1 MRHSQIWMMDADE
14 NYAEPVR
21 TALAEQ
27 GAHVHDF
34 SDISGIDAGLAS
46 GPQPSLIMMDADIGG
61 GAALDVLARLRQ
73 RRIGRSNPF
82 TMVLLTSWNGDP
94 ENLQILNRSGA
105 DAVLIKPYSTEDVLK
120 TVQHLAG
127 HVRQYMAC
135 QDYLGPVQDG
145 IGPKSMKVTALPVPN
160 DFQLLARDMRVSP
173 QMIEDAW
180 QRLMVDRARLD
191 TGFVVDDFNM
201 ELETLPAEDIEAWAE
216 NLSARCK
223 EAAVKLKETPL
234 QASQCLV
241 EVGGDF
247 TETIARDGFRP
258 NSADGKIVSQLA
270 TAMQISSQNRP
281 EDLPFA
287 RQIAADM
294 QEWLGEQEEA

>member
-34 SDISGIDAGLAS
+34 SDIGGIKASLAG
-46 GPQPSLIMMDADIGG
+46 GPQPTLILMDADAQS
-61 GAALDVLARLRQ
+61 GAAIDLVAALRQ
-73 RRIGRSNPF
+73 RQIGRSNPF
-82 TMVLLTSWNGDP
+82 TMVVLTSWNGDA
-94 ENLQILNRSGA
+94 ENLQMLNRSGA
-105 DAVLIKPYSTEDVLK
+105 DAVLIKPYSTDDVLK
-120 TVQHLAG
+120 TIQHLAG

-145 IGPKSMKVTALPVPN
+145 IGPKSMKVMALPVPN

-173 QMIEDAW
+173 QMIEEAW
-180 QRLMVDRARLD
+180 QRLTVERARLD

-216 NLSARCK
+216 DLSARCK
-223 EAAVKLKETPL
+223 DAAVKLKETPL

-247 TETIARDGFRP
+247 TESIARDGFRH
-258 NSADGKIVSQLA
+258 NSADGKIVNQLA
-270 TAMQISSQNRP
+270 VAMQISGQNRP

-294 QEWLGEQEEA
+294 HEWLSEQEEA